1 MSDSKPQNDPS
12 MDDILASIRKIISDD
27 EARAPAPPPKP
38 LTGEPS
44 SDDVLLL
51 TELVEEPPASP
62 VPSAAKG
69 PAEDAK
75 PAPTPGITPIPS
87 PPKSTVMD
95 IDAPQP
101 ATASAPPPPQPPVA
115 VVPP

>member
-27 EARAPAPPPKP
+27 EARAAAPPSHAVPASGASAKDDK
-38 LTGEPS
+38 
-44 SDDVLLL
+44 DDVLLL
-51 TELVEEPPASP
+51 TDLIEDPPAM
-62 VPSAAKG
+62 PSAAKG
-69 PAEDAK
+69 PAETAK
-75 PAPTPGITPIPS
+75 PPSPTITGVKPIPS

-101 ATASAPPPPQPPVA
+101 
-115 VVPP
+115 